1 MSNLVLLMK
10 ALGAD
15 AALADEY
22 ERDTEAVIRRFNLS
36 DAERKALLAGDL
48 PAIRKLTGLSDGIYA
63 TNSTVKVYDS
73 RD

>member
-1 MSNLVLLMK
+1 MSNLVMLMK

-22 ERDTEAVIRRFNLS
+22 ERDADAVIRRFHLS
-36 DAERKALLAGDL
+36 DAERKALLDGDL

-63 TNSTVKVYDS
+63 TNSTIKAYDN
-73 RD
+73 R